1 MISINFN
8 TDELIKKL
16 NNSVKYSNGFLNGID
31 KGKTKFLSN
40 VGEGTIVALNQY
52 IDAMARSDRQAL
64 HHVYEWYQEG
74 FPGARLFDF
83 TYVSSKGGLS
93 INGTF
98 RQSNSTSKDASK
110 PFYDKAR
117 IMELGIPVTIT
128 PSGNGSLRFVDGGQ
142 EVFTKKSVRINNPG
156 GDDVQG
162 SFNKVFDNFMQNYFK
177 QSFLK
182 ASGLYD
188 YLKNPRIYKDNFAQG
203 VKQGETVG
211 IKAGYTWITNAT
223 VGVENG

>member
-1 MISINFN
+1 MISINFK
-8 TDELIKKL
+8 TDGLIKKL
-16 NNSVKYSNGFLNGID
+16 TNSVKYSNGFLTGID
-31 KGKTKFLSN
+31 KGKTKFLNN
-40 VGEGTIVALNQY
+40 VGNGTIIALSQY
-52 IDAMARSDRQAL
+52 IDAMARADRKAL

-74 FPGARLFDF
+74 SPAARLFDF
-83 TYVSSKGGLS
+83 NYVASRGGLS

-98 RQSNSTSKDASK
+98 RQSNTASRDASK

-117 IMELGIPVTIT
+117 IMELGVPVTIT
-128 PSGNGSLRFVDGGQ
+128 PSGNGSLRFVDGGE
-142 EVFTKKSVRINNPG
+142 EVFTKKSVRVNNPG

-162 SFNKVFDNFMQNYFK
+162 SFERVFNNFMQNYFK

-203 VKQGETVG
+203 VNQGEAVG
-211 IKAGYTWITNAT
+211 IKAGYSWITNAT
-223 VGVENG
+223 IGVENV